1 MTLPSLLLQLSEHI
15 PWLEDVQ
22 VRTTYMGCAIV
33 GGAILS
39 LQMILMM
46 FGGDMDADTDVDD
59 LGGDSD
65 GLGFLS
71 IRSMAAFLTFF
82 GLTGLMGLEEGWGGG
97 RTVAVALGT
106 GTTSMLL
113 VAWLMA
119 TFARLTS
126 DGNVD
131 PNNAVGQNARV
142 YLRIPGESSGK
153 GKITVSIQG
162 RSQEFGATTKGPE
175 LATGSEVRVLLQTS
189 PNTFEVEAL

>member
-1 MTLPSLLLQLSEHI
+1 MMLPSLLLELTDHI
-15 PWLEDVQ
+15 PWLESVQ
-22 VRTTYMGCAIV
+22 VRTTYMGCAVV

-59 LGGDSD
+59 IGTDSD

-71 IRSMAAFLTFF
+71 VRSMAAFLTFF
-82 GLTGLMGLEEGWGGG
+82 GLTGLWGLDEGWSGGK
-97 RTVAVALGT
+97 TVAAALGT
-106 GTTSMLL
+106 GSASMLL
-113 VAWLMA
+113 VAWMMA
-119 TFARLTS
+119 TFARMTS

-131 PNNAVGQNARV
+131 PNNAVGQTARV
-142 YLRIPGESSGK
+142 YLKIPGEGAGK

-175 LATGSEVRVLLQTS
+175 LATGSEVRVLIQTS

>member
-1 MTLPSLLLQLSEHI
+1 MTLPTLLLQLTEPLS
-15 PWLEDVQ
+15 WLEGVQ
-22 VRTTYMGCAIV
+22 VRTTYMGCAVV

-82 GLTGLMGLEEGWGGG
+82 GLTGLMGLDEGWGGG

-106 GTTSMLL
+106 GTASMLL

-119 TFARLTS
+119 TFARMTS
-126 DGNVD
+126 QGNLD
-131 PNNAVGQNARV
+131 PSNAVGQNARV
-142 YLRIPGESSGK
+142 YLRIPADGAGK

-162 RSQEFGATTKGPE
+162 RSQEFEATTKGPE
-175 LATGSEVRVLLQTS
+175 LATGSEVKVLRQTS